1 MKNILGRQDLPYG
14 GVSVVFSGDFHQ
26 LRPVKCESHGIL
38 YEGVMNG
45 LFEGSINIA
54 IILETSHRFDKDPAF
69 GALLK
74 CLWKGEMTEDDIE
87 LLNTRVL
94 GQNNT
99 VLPEDTNDAATC
111 YACPLNKQRNVVS
124 AGLSKT

>member
-26 LRPVKCESHGIL
+26 LRPVKCESHGKLDEVVIH
-38 YEGVMNG
+38 GV
-45 LFEGSINIA
+45 FEGSINTA
-54 IILETSHRFDKDPAF
+54 IILETTHQFDKDPEF

-74 CLWKGEMTEDDIE
+74 RLWKGEMTEDDIE

-94 GQNNT
+94 GQNN
-99 VLPEDTNDAATC
+99 VFLPEDTNDANTC
-111 YACPLNKQRNVVS
+111 
-124 AGLSKT
+124 